1 MAVRLP
7 PVLQINT
14 VNLLGTAGTRAR
26 PVVAVGMDT
35 RVEMAMID
43 EIMAARPAV
52 AVAERLSE
60 TAAGTDETAETGT
73 ETETG
78 TGNGIDEKETEMATE
93 IGTETADATKTH
105 PRIMVHVVTT
115 EAEIAV
121 GTGTENE
128 IEAVTGTET
137 GDDGPILCGQ

>member
-26 PVVAVGMDT
+26 PAVAVGMDT

-43 EIMAARPAV
+43 EKMAARPAV
-52 AVAERLSE
+52 AVAECPSE
-60 TAAGTDETAETGT
+60 TAAGIDETAETGT
-73 ETETG
+73 ETG
-78 TGNGIDEKETEMATE
+78 TGNGIEEKETEMATE